1 MWNCTDTRGN
11 IIDISSST
19 IVNESDNV
27 SVAELK
33 SNIRKALRKQRREQD
48 AKLAHSASIE
58 ICDRV
63 IGMPEYE
70 RADVILA
77 YMCAKGEVDVSKIVD
92 DAHSRGK
99 HVAFPLCIADGGLRL
114 LIPKTP
120 ESFTVGAYGIME
132 PAIDDSIEIES
143 SRLDFIIVPAVAY
156 TRECLRLGQGGGY
169 YDRLLGKTS
178 AFTVGVGY
186 DFQLLDSLPVEA
198 HDIPLDCVALPSQ
211 LIRK

>member
-1 MWNCTDTRGN
+1 MSNCTDAMSN
-11 IIDISSST
+11 ILNIPYAT
-19 IVNESDNV
+19 IENESDNA

-33 SNIRKALRKQRREQD
+33 SKLRKELRRQRREQD
-48 AKLAHSASIE
+48 IKLAYSASIE

-99 HVAFPLCIADGGLRL
+99 RVAFPLCIADGGLRL
-114 LIPKTP
+114 LIPQTP
-120 ESFTVGAYGIME
+120 ESFTVGAYGIPE
-132 PAIDDSIEIES
+132 PAIDDSIEVEPS
-143 SRLDFIIVPAVAY
+143 ELDLIIVPAVAY

-169 YDRLLGKTS
+169 YDRLLRKTS

-186 DFQLLDSLPVEA
+186 DFQLLDSLPVEK
-198 HDIPLDCVALPSQ
+198 HDISLDCVALPRQ

>member
-1 MWNCTDTRGN
+1 MSNCTDATGN
-11 IIDISSST
+11 IINVPSAT
-19 IVNESDNV
+19 IENESDNV

-48 AKLAHSASIE
+48 VKLAYSASIE
-58 ICDRV
+58 ICKRV

-77 YMCAKGEVDVSKIVD
+77 YMCAKGEVDVSNIVK
-92 DAHSRGK
+92 DAYSKGK
-99 HVAFPLCIADGGLRL
+99 RVAFPLCIENGGLRL

-132 PAIDDSIEIES
+132 PAVDDSVEIEPS
-143 SRLDFIIVPAVAY
+143 ELDLIIVPAVAY

-169 YDRLLGKTS
+169 YDRLLKKSS

-186 DFQLLDSLPVEA
+186 DFQLLESLPVEA

>member
-1 MWNCTDTRGN
+1 MRNCTDARECILN
-11 IIDISSST
+11 VSSGA
-19 IVNESDNV
+19 IGNESDNA

-33 SNIRKALRKQRREQD
+33 SKLRKILRKQRREQD

-63 IGMPEYE
+63 IGIPEYE
-70 RADVILA
+70 SSDVILA

-92 DAHSRGK
+92 DAISRGK
-99 HVAFPLCIADGGLRL
+99 RVAFPLCIANGGLRL
-114 LIPKTP
+114 LIPKTT

-132 PAIDDSIEIES
+132 PAIDDSIEIEPS
-143 SRLDFIIVPAVAY
+143 ELDLIIVPAVAY

-169 YDRLLGKTS
+169 YDRLLEKAA

-186 DFQLLDSLPVEA
+186 DFQLLESLPVEP
-198 HDIPLDCVALPSQ
+198 HDIPLDCVALPSR

>member
-1 MWNCTDTRGN
+1 MSNCPDAMSN
-11 IIDISSST
+11 ILNIPYAT
-19 IVNESDNV
+19 IENESDNA

-33 SNIRKALRKQRREQD
+33 SKLRKELRRQRREQD
-48 AKLAHSASIE
+48 IKLAYSASIE

-99 HVAFPLCIADGGLRL
+99 RVAFPLCIADGGLRL
-114 LIPKTP
+114 LIPQTP
-120 ESFTVGAYGIME
+120 ESFTVGAYGIPE
-132 PAIDDSIEIES
+132 PAIDDSIEVEPS
-143 SRLDFIIVPAVAY
+143 ELDLIIVPAVAY

-186 DFQLLDSLPVEA
+186 DFQLLESLPVEA

>member
-1 MWNCTDTRGN
+1 MNKCTDAMGN
-11 IIDISSST
+11 ILNIPSAT
-19 IVNESDNV
+19 IENEWNDA

-48 AKLAHSASIE
+48 VALAYSASIE
-58 ICDRV
+58 ICNRV

-77 YMCAKGEVDVSKIVD
+77 YMCAKGEVDVSNIVK
-92 DAHSRGK
+92 DAYSKGK
-99 HVAFPLCIADGGLRL
+99 RVAFPFCIANVGLRL

-132 PAIDDSIEIES
+132 PSVDDSVEIEP
-143 SRLDFIIVPAVAY
+143 SRLDLVIVPAVAY

-169 YDRLLGKTS
+169 YDRLLKKTS

-186 DFQLLDSLPVEA
+186 DFQLLESLPVAA
-198 HDIPLDCVALPSQ
+198 HDVPLDCVALPSQ